1 MRITQNTTFNALRD
15 SVATTRGRM
24 ENYQMQGSSLKK
36 LNRPSD
42 DPISST
48 KVLSLRTDKVNNEQF
63 QSNMKITEAFLNN
76 TDHVLDD
83 ISEILVRAKEIAV
96 GQASGASATA
106 ETRLGVAEEVTQ
118 LIKRA
123 IGSANTKIG
132 DRYLFGGFRTDQAP
146 LDNEGRY
153 QGDDGQI
160 LSEIAKDVF
169 VPMNLT
175 ALEAFNSNPEQSS
188 DYRRLKGAPNEE
200 TESTASMELGG
211 PPPPNH
217 AQNVNV
223 FDELQNLR
231 ISLLTNDL
239 DGIRSTLE
247 RFDQARSYVVAMRA
261 KVGSRVAGLAGTTA
275 SLERQNLTNAS
286 LNSSLEDA
294 DMVQVMN
301 NIAKEETVLRTV
313 LANSQ
318 RLVQPTLI
326 DFLK

>member
-1 MRITQNTTFNALRD
+1 MRITQNTTFNTVRD
-15 SVATTRGRM
+15 TVNNSRSKL
-24 ENYQMQGSSLKK
+24 ENNQLQGSTLKK

-42 DPISST
+42 NPISST

-63 QSNMKITEAFLNN
+63 QNNMKITEAFLNN

-83 ISEILVRAKEIAV
+83 ISEIIVRAKEIAI
-96 GQASGASATA
+96 GQSSGASATA

-118 LIKRA
+118 LAKRA
-123 IGSANTKIG
+123 IGVANTKIG
-132 DRYLFGGFRTDQAP
+132 DRYLFGGYRTDRAP
-146 LDNEGRY
+146 MDNEGRY

-175 ALEAFNSNPEQSS
+175 GLEAFNTNPNKSS
-188 DYRRLKGAPNEE
+188 DYRRLKGQNEGE
-200 TESTASMELGG
+200 GASVSVELGG
-211 PPPPNH
+211 PPPANED
-217 AQNVNV
+217 QNVNV

-231 ISLLTNDL
+231 IALLTNDL
-239 DGIRSTLE
+239 EGIRSTLD

-261 KVGSRVAGLAGTTA
+261 KIGSRIAGLSSTTA
-275 SLERQNLTNAS
+275 SLERQNLTNAA

-294 DMVQVMN
+294 DMVEVMN
-301 NIAKEETVLRTV
+301 NIAKEESVLRTV
-313 LANSQ
+313 MANSQ
-318 RLVQPTLI
+318 RLVQPTLV